1 MIAVGRLRQHL
12 GERHRARHDLGVDVR
27 LAHAASDQLRVLRS
41 EVDDEDGV
49 VLRTQACRR
58 GSRPMPTPCARWSAL
73 PSVCSDGATMTSAF
87 WNSLS
92 VS

>member
-1 MIAVGRLRQHL
+1 MCFAD
-12 GERHRARHDLGVDVR
+12 APC
-27 LAHAASDQLRVLRS
+27 DQLRVLRT
-41 EVDDEDGV
+41 EVDDENGIERIRSLMMGHS
-49 VLRTQACRR
+49 LRIGIPDPLTLAPALIH
-58 GSRPMPTPCARWSAL
+58 RPMPTPCARWSAL